1 MRRGALAFLS
11 TIAIYAAPALADTVY
26 LRNGRVIEGTVISAD
41 DEVVVVEFAS
51 GVVRLKRGEV
61 LRVERAPPAEKLAT
75 DLRAMSR
82 AGRVGEALTRL
93 DRESKALPEKRAKAL
108 RVELLRAEAARL
120 EKGLRLAEAY
130 KTLLEA
136 TRLAPRDAETA
147 KGVERLSRKLHELRK
162 LVKRARLS
170 AKGGKLEDAVALF
183 EEALRIAP
191 EGRPLLAPELADACR
206 RLGARDLSASDPAA
220 AGWYE
225 RAMRADPS
233 LADEL
238 KERYVHARLLPILKL
253 MKEGDLDGAAGG
265 LDPVLRFA
273 PDDSQAH
280 YVYGRILQAR
290 RRWRAASEHY
300 FRALPTAERPS
311 GETPGSSEGTAR
323 LRESVEKYLAKV
335 HDKATARRR
344 QREERAKVAP
354 GAAMRMSGRNF
365 VVHNR
370 NLKLARKVLAAA
382 ERQVDRVQAALARA
396 GRVPWNE
403 ACPIYLMQDEKTF
416 LQSTGQPQWSGG
428 VSHTES
434 VNGKLVRQYLTVYQ
448 TCPNIL
454 KTTVPH
460 EVTHL
465 VFSAATGYA
474 SGVPRSLHE
483 GFAVSLEPEYVDR
496 YRRHGRAMLL
506 WKRLAG
512 ELIPLADLYGL
523 KDVGMDPTLFYAE
536 SASVADFLMTRK
548 GPRVFLKFAV
558 DAGKEGVVSALK
570 THYGTALAD
579 LEREWLSSLDG

>member
-1 MRRGALAFLS
+1 
-11 TIAIYAAPALADTVY
+11 
-26 LRNGRVIEGTVISAD
+26 
-41 DEVVVVEFAS
+41 
-51 GVVRLKRGEV
+51 
-61 LRVERAPPAEKLAT
+61 
-75 DLRAMSR
+75 
-82 AGRVGEALTRL
+82 
-93 DRESKALPEKRAKAL
+93 
-108 RVELLRAEAARL
+108 
-120 EKGLRLAEAY
+120 
-130 KTLLEA
+130 
-136 TRLAPRDAETA
+136 
-147 KGVERLSRKLHELRK
+147 
-162 LVKRARLS
+162 
-170 AKGGKLEDAVALF
+170 
-183 EEALRIAP
+183 
-191 EGRPLLAPELADACR
+191 
-206 RLGARDLSASDPAA
+206 
-220 AGWYE
+220 
-225 RAMRADPS
+225 
-233 LADEL
+233 
-238 KERYVHARLLPILKL
+238 
-253 MKEGDLDGAAGG
+253 
-265 LDPVLRFA
+265 
-273 PDDSQAH
+273 
-280 YVYGRILQAR
+280 
-290 RRWRAASEHY
+290 
-300 FRALPTAERPS
+300 
-311 GETPGSSEGTAR
+311 
-323 LRESVEKYLAKV
+323 
-335 HDKATARRR
+335 
-344 QREERAKVAP
+344 
-354 GAAMRMSGRNF
+354 
-365 VVHNR
+365 
-370 NLKLARKVLAAA
+370 
-382 ERQVDRVQAALARA
+382 
-396 GRVPWNE
+396 
-403 ACPIYLMQDEKTF
+403 MQDEKTF